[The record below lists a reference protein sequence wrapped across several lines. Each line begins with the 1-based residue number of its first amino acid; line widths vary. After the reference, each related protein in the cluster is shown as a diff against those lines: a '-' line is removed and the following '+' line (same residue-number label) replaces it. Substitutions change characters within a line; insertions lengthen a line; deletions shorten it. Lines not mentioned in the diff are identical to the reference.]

1 MPSTLYSCSLQ
12 VVSNE
17 RWSCHEERSSTC
29 NPSMSI
35 MMTNA
40 QPPYCPIVGLPVMLA
55 TAGVIVGPLR
65 TRPHPPI
72 EMYTLDQTRWH
83 TVTSPP
89 ADRLT
94 TTHPLHDLTPRC
106 YAASSPV
113 SKCALVA
120 VLYSRC
126 SGQCCWPFTRD
137 HRRTT
142 DRVATPVLMATSF
155 WHIGS
160 TNTAPS
166 ACRSRRRIIAIHCIS
181 IAAPS
186 N

>member
-40 QPPYCPIVGLPVMLA
+40 QPSYCPIAGLPVMLA

-106 YAASSPV
+106 YTQPRALSAS
-113 SKCALVA
+113 A
-120 VLYSRC
+120 
-126 SGQCCWPFTRD
+126 
-137 HRRTT
+137 
-142 DRVATPVLMATSF
+142 
-155 WHIGS
+155 
-160 TNTAPS
+160 
-166 ACRSRRRIIAIHCIS
+166 RSSQFC
-181 IAAPS
+181 IAAAVASVADHSHVIIVVRPTES
-186 N
+186 QHLFWWPHHSDTSDPQTPHRLHAGRGDV